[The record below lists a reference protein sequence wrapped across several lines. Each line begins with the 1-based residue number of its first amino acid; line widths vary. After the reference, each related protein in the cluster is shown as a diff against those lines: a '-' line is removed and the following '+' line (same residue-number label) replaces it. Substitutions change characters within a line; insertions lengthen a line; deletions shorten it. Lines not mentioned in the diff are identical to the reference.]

1 MNQPKKHVSAVFLVL
16 LLVLVGPSTYVQ
28 SRTVTYGPVTFQ
40 PATNE
45 TAIDANISSI
55 QVPANHTITSGF
67 VSIEPVWETVEENG
81 TYFGSG
87 LPNAW
92 ANGTHNLTSSLAH
105 GGQLSLATDSSVGSL
120 TDFETTKMVPTG
132 WLTMG
137 QDGEA
142 WGVQNLSALQI
153 GPPPRDGNH
162 SLAYLTTAEN
172 ASGCII
178 SPHYQTPE
186 FISNMSLTFDH
197 WRSLATDDAAWV
209 EYTLDNQSS
218 WQQLVPN
225 DGYSDSV
232 TVNHHSM
239 VQSLTSIWS
248 GDDEQWTTSRFELDQ
263 LANIATSES
272 MRFRLCIAVGASNNQ
287 RDGWFIDN
295 VTWHNTGDEPGL
307 GSTAT

>member
-45 TAIDANISSI
+45 TAVDANITSI

-142 WGVQNLSALQI
+142 WGVQNLSSLQT
-153 GPPPRDGNH
+153 GPSPRDGNH
-162 SLAYLTTAEN
+162 TLCLLYT
-172 ASGCII
+172 
-178 SPHYQTPE
+178 SPSPRDLKL
-186 FISNMSLTFDH
+186 SRMP
-197 WRSLATDDAAWV
+197 
-209 EYTLDNQSS
+209 SS
-218 WQQLVPN
+218 
-225 DGYSDSV
+225 
-232 TVNHHSM
+232 
-239 VQSLTSIWS
+239 
-248 GDDEQWTTSRFELDQ
+248 
-263 LANIATSES
+263 A
-272 MRFRLCIAVGASNNQ
+272 
-287 RDGWFIDN
+287 
-295 VTWHNTGDEPGL
+295 
-307 GSTAT
+307 